1 MLTTEIQDRIPDR
14 PPVIRPVAPGL
25 KRPVWSVMIPVYNCS
40 VYLRET
46 LASVLCQ
53 DPGADH
59 MQIEV
64 VDDASTDADV
74 EAIVEEAGKGRVL
87 YFRQPQNMG
96 SLRNFKTCIDRA
108 RGHLVHILHGDDR
121 IRNGFYHRF
130 EQLFRKHPEA
140 GAGFC
145 RYAYIDAHGQFMY
158 NHDREMDQE
167 GILQNWISK
176 LGERQRIQYVA
187 MVVRRAVYE
196 KLGSFYGVEYGEDW
210 EMWMRIASRYKTAY
224 IPDVLAEYRR
234 HLSSISGKSFLT
246 GRNMKE
252 LSLVME
258 KIQCYLPAE
267 SRAAIMKTSR
277 RFYAH
282 YALRLANTIWKNLK
296 QRSAASAQVRAAW
309 AMSRD
314 IGLFYKILKLYT
326 RMTLNL

>member
-1 MLTTEIQDRIPDR
+1 MRTAERIPDK
-14 PPVIRPVAPGL
+14 PPAIRALPRGV
-25 KRPVWSVMIPVYNCS
+25 KRPTWSVMIPVYNCS
-40 VYLRET
+40 AYLREA
-46 LASVLCQ
+46 LVGVLCQ
-53 DPGADH
+53 YPGADR
-59 MQIEV
+59 MQVEV
-64 VDDASTDADV
+64 IDDASTDADV
-74 EAIVEEAGKGRVL
+74 AAIVEEVGKGRVL
-87 YFRQPQNMG
+87 YFRQPQNVG
-96 SLRNFKTCIDRA
+96 SLRNFQTCIDRA

-121 IRNGFYHRF
+121 IRNGFYNQF
-130 EQLFRKHPEA
+130 EQLFSKYPEA

-145 RYAYIDAHGQFMY
+145 RYAYIDAQGQFMY
-158 NHDREMDQE
+158 NHEQEMDQE
-167 GILQNWISK
+167 GILRNWVSK

-246 GRNMKE
+246 GRNMQE

-258 KIQCYLPAE
+258 RIQQYLPAD
-267 SRAAIMKTSR
+267 SRTTIMKSSR

-282 YALRLANTIWKNLK
+282 YALRTANTLWKNLK
-296 QRSAASAQVRAAW
+296 HRGAAVAQARAAW
-309 AMSRD
+309 TMSRD
-314 IGLFYKILKLYT
+314 FGLFYKILKLYT